1 MRQFPSLTL
10 MATAGLLIFGGCG
23 SSDDSAS
30 RDQSSPASTPA
41 QQQTAPPAGG
51 VTSQPSDTLRTQAY
65 DPRGAVPAQL
75 PAGKFAVQV
84 GAYKQQENAERVASL
99 AKDRFGKNVYTIPD
113 AASGLVKVYVGDFA
127 SKDEA
132 RRFRDDMALKY
143 PLDYKDAWVSE
154 IPTK

>member
-1 MRQFPSLTL
+1 MRQFRASTL
-10 MATAGLLIFGGCG
+10 IATAGLLIFGSCS

-30 RDQSSPASTPA
+30 KDQSSPASTTG
-41 QQQTAPPAGG
+41 QEQTAPPAGTE
-51 VTSQPSDTLRTQAY
+51 TSQSSDTARAQGY
-65 DPRGAVPAQL
+65 DPRSPVPAQL

-113 AASGLVKVYVGDFA
+113 AASGLVKVYVGDFP

-143 PLDYKDAWVSE
+143 PQDYKDAWVSE